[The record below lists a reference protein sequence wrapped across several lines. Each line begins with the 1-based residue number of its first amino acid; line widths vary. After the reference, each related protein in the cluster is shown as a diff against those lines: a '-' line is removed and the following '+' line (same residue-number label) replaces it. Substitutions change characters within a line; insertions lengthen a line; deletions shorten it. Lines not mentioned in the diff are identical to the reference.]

1 MTAEMA
7 NAGATEREERR
18 LRLKKVFLR
27 ALVVSLTSCALV
39 AVGALLLGQFTQTT
53 GKILATLGAL
63 AVHSGFAMACAAAL
77 ERQRWP
83 VLNRVAFVAMASTLG
98 VLLTC
103 IWGPGWFD
111 LPTLRAAGTAWA
123 VIVTYVVAIPC
134 ADLLERRMARVLA
147 GAGLVAAV
155 VALGMVL
162 ICIWAEEADNEAFG
176 KATAIAGIAAF
187 SFAHTA
193 LLVRVPGGGRL
204 SGLLYGTMAC
214 VWLLA
219 AMAAIAIIVE
229 PQEEWWYR
237 WMGAVGVLDACGS
250 LTLLIV
256 AKLRQVGRVEKLET
270 TAGRVELRCPRCT
283 VLQTVAV
290 GASACTACG
299 LKFRIDVEEP
309 RCAKCDYL
317 LWQLA
322 ERRCPECG
330 TAF

>member
-1 MTAEMA
+1 
-7 NAGATEREERR
+7 
-18 LRLKKVFLR
+18 
-27 ALVVSLTSCALV
+27 
-39 AVGALLLGQFTQTT
+39 
-53 GKILATLGAL
+53 
-63 AVHSGFAMACAAAL
+63 
-77 ERQRWP
+77 
-83 VLNRVAFVAMASTLG
+83 
-98 VLLTC
+98 
-103 IWGPGWFD
+103 
-111 LPTLRAAGTAWA
+111 
-123 VIVTYVVAIPC
+123 VVAIPC

-162 ICIWAEEADNEAFG
+162 ICIWAEEVDNEAFG